1 MEEQDRP
8 CEYLSG
14 VGPVWCP
21 GCGYYGILSALAE
34 AFADLRLPTNELAL
48 ISGIGCSSRLP
59 YFVKAYGFYNIHC
72 RGLPIAQGVKTAH
85 PELTVVAVGGDGDG
99 LAIGGGGPPPLK
111 RGQMGINH
119 PLFYN
124 RTFAVDKGQ

>member
-59 YFVKAYGFYNIHC
+59 YFVKAYGFHSIHG
-72 RGLPIAQGVKTAH
+72 RLFFAGEATSPNFFSTAH
-85 PELTVVAVGGDGDG
+85 GARDSGERAAGEI
-99 LAIGGGGPPPLK
+99 LAS
-111 RGQMGINH
+111 R
-119 PLFYN
+119 
-124 RTFAVDKGQ
+124 